1 MSTISSDLLSSMN
14 GGSAPAPGTAS
25 GLTENS
31 PEAIQ
36 NRFLKLLTVQMK
48 NQDPSNP
55 MDNAQLT
62 TQLAQLSTVSGISK
76 LNTTLE
82 SLMSNSSSAQSLQ
95 SANMIGHSVLAP
107 GKDVTL
113 ASTTTTNADGTTSTA
128 QRAIFGVQLAGNADS
143 LKVNI
148 RDASGKVVQSLDM
161 GAQAAGTLPVVWDGA
176 TDAGGKAPDGQYTFE
191 VAATSAGS
199 PVAATGLSFGTV
211 SSVTTGSDGVKLN
224 VSNIGTIKSSDVV
237 QIL

>member
-14 GGSAPAPGTAS
+14 GTSAPAPGTAS

-76 LNTTLE
+76 LNTTLS
-82 SLMSNSSSAQSLQ
+82 SLMSDMSSSTSLQ
-95 SANMIGHSVLAP
+95 SADMIGHSVLAP
-107 GKDVTL
+107 GSSMNL
-113 ASTTTTNADGTTSTA
+113 TTDAKTNSDGTMSTSQKA
-128 QRAIFGVQLAGNADS
+128 VFGVQLAGAVDS

-148 RDASGKVVQSLDM
+148 RDGSGKVVQSLD
-161 GAQAAGTLPVVWDGA
+161 L
-176 TDAGGKAPDGQYTFE
+176 
-191 VAATSAGS
+191 
-199 PVAATGLSFGTV
+199 
-211 SSVTTGSDGVKLN
+211 
-224 VSNIGTIKSSDVV
+224 
-237 QIL
+237 